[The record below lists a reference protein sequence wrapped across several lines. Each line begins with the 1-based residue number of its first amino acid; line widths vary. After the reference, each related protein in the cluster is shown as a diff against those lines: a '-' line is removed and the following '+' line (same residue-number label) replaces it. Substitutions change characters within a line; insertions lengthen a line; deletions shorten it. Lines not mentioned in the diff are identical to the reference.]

1 LGFFICEKK
10 MPITETTS
18 AASGLN
24 AGVTGLSVVT
34 IAASIGM
41 VDVSVLLGA
50 FAGSVVFVM
59 SAKEYHWLTRIVYLL
74 TSTVISY
81 QSAPWTAS
89 LLSLSS
95 LPVAAI
101 VNGVLCIVV
110 LNGLIEQGKLGGVL
124 NTIIKLMSALK
135 K

>member
-1 LGFFICEKK
+1 

-59 SAKEYHWLTRIVYLL
+59 RAKEYHWLTRIVYLL

-81 QSAPWTAS
+81 QSAVWTAS

-124 NTIIKLMSALK
+124 NTIIKLMSAFK

>member
-1 LGFFICEKK
+1 

-59 SAKEYHWLTRIVYLL
+59 GAKEYHWLTRIVYLL

-81 QSAPWTAS
+81 QSAVWTAS

-124 NTIIKLMSALK
+124 NTIIKLMSAFK

>member
-1 LGFFICEKK
+1 

-34 IAASIGM
+34 IAASIGV

-81 QSAPWTAS
+81 QSAVWTAS

-124 NTIIKLMSALK
+124 NTIIKLMSAFK

>member
-1 LGFFICEKK
+1 

-18 AASGLN
+18 AASGLST
-24 AGVTGLSVVT
+24 GVTGLSVVT
-34 IAASIGM
+34 IVASIGM

-124 NTIIKLMSALK
+124 KTIIKLMSAFK

>member
-1 LGFFICEKK
+1 

-101 VNGVLCIVV
+101 VSGVLCIVV

>member
-1 LGFFICEKK
+1 
-10 MPITETTS
+10 MPITETTG

-81 QSAPWTAS
+81 QSAVWTAS

-124 NTIIKLMSALK
+124 NTIIKLMSAFK

>member
-1 LGFFICEKK
+1 

-81 QSAPWTAS
+81 QSAVWTAS

-124 NTIIKLMSALK
+124 NTIIKLMSAFK

>member
-1 LGFFICEKK
+1 

-34 IAASIGM
+34 IAASIGV

-81 QSAPWTAS
+81 QSAVWTAS

-124 NTIIKLMSALK
+124 NTIIKLMSAFK
-135 K
+135 KR